1 MKKIAVSAVV
11 FVLTGIA
18 ALAQKSSTFVHE
30 GKAIRGYDP
39 VAYFTESKPVK
50 GYDSLTLNWNNAKWY
65 FSSGK
70 NLSLFKEDP
79 EKYAPQFGG
88 YCAYGLS
95 EGHKSSTEPDTW
107 TIDNGKLYLN
117 YNLNVKKEWN
127 KNRQAR
133 IEKANSN
140 WPSLKDKE

>member
-1 MKKIAVSAVV
+1 MKKIAVLAVAFV
-11 FVLTGIA
+11 FAGMA
-18 ALAQKSSTFVHE
+18 AFAQKSSTFIYE

-50 GYDSLTLNWNNAKWY
+50 GYDSLTLKWNDANWY

-70 NLSLFKEDP
+70 NLSLFKANP
-79 EKYAPQFGG
+79 GKYAPQYGG

-95 EGHKSSTEPDTW
+95 GGHKAKTEPDAW

-117 YNLNVKKEWN
+117 YNLDVKKEWN
-127 KNRQAR
+127 KNRQER
-133 IEKANSN
+133 IEKADKN